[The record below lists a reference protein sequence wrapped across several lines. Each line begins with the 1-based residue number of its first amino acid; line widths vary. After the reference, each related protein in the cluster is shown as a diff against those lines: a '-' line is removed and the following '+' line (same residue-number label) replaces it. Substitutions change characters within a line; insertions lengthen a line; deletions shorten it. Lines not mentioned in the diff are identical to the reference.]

1 MNPTERLMSR
11 MAFVLAWIGAWYFG
25 IVLSSRNVWPQ
36 MVVGSALW
44 LTFPWWAPRLLRRP
58 QRRPQRGAVE
68 LWQAVLLVFVFVIVA
83 VAVMGLLGSKPT
95 S

>member
-44 LTFPWWAPRLLRRP
+44 LSFPWWAPWMLRRP
-58 QRRPQRGAVE
+58 QRRPQRGQVNLGTALTLCLIALIV
-68 LWQAVLLVFVFVIVA
+68 VVIV
-83 VAVMGLLGSKPT
+83 VLIRP
-95 S
+95 